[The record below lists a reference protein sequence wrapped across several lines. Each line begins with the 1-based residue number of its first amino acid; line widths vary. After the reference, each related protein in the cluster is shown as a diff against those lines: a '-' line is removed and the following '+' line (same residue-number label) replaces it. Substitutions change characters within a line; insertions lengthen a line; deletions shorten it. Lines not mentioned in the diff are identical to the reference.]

1 MKKLFCVT
9 LIVLLGI
16 LPMICASAG
25 GPSNADILNEYK
37 SLVIGE
43 WERVGDYVGTG
54 PFPYVSSSLS
64 FSEDKYGS
72 QWTLLVS
79 STNTVYIACEA
90 SKYSMHVPENILI
103 LSFNEDA
110 SYMML
115 YREGVGGL
123 LYQRAE

>member
-1 MKKLFCVT
+1 MKKLLCVT
-9 LIVLLGI
+9 LIVLLGAF
-16 LPMICASAG
+16 PVICAAAD

-43 WERVGDYVGTG
+43 WEQVGDYMGTG
-54 PFPYVSSSLS
+54 PIPYVGSSLS
-64 FSEDKYGS
+64 FAEDDYGS
-72 QWTLLVS
+72 QWVLLAS
-79 STNTVYIACEA
+79 SANVVYIACQA

-123 LYQRAE
+123 LYHRAE